1 MNLSSSLTC
10 VSPVSREEQ
19 YMEQTLLSANAV
31 AAQLRDEEN
40 KMTKEK
46 E

>member
-10 VSPVSREEQ
+10 VSPVSKEQ